1 MRRTT
6 ATVTAL
12 CALLVGGC
20 SSGSESDA
28 TPEPDGDTVT
38 ASSDPAPSTS
48 STPTDETTSASPSID
63 NSGPPRVVKTIATG
77 LAAPWGVAFLPNG
90 DAIVT
95 ERDTRRVLRLRAPSY
110 AVRQV
115 GLISAAVPLGDQGGE
130 AGLLGVAVSPDF
142 TTDHLLY
149 FYLSTAADNR
159 IVKARL
165 TGNRL
170 GAAQPILTGIP
181 NGFIHDGGRLVFGP
195 DGYLYASTG
204 ETGDSELA
212 QDKSSL
218 GGKILRITTDGD
230 PAPGNPIKG
239 SPIWT
244 YGHRNVQGL
253 AFDDDGNLWA
263 SEFGEHTYDELNLI
277 EKGHNYGWPLVEGKG
292 DQDGLTNP
300 KVVWDTESN
309 SPSGLAWLDG
319 QLWLGALA
327 GQRLWRVD
335 VDGTTAKHPKG
346 FFIGT
351 YGRLRTV
358 VATPQGRLWV
368 TTSNRDGRG
377 EPRQSDDRIL
387 LVKP

>member
-170 GAAQPILTGIP
+170 GAAQHT
-181 NGFIHDGGRLVFGP
+181 
-195 DGYLYASTG
+195 
-204 ETGDSELA
+204 
-212 QDKSSL
+212 SSSRVRTVDRA
-218 GGKILRITTDGD
+218 I
-230 PAPGNPIKG
+230 
-239 SPIWT
+239 
-244 YGHRNVQGL
+244 
-253 AFDDDGNLWA
+253 
-263 SEFGEHTYDELNLI
+263 
-277 EKGHNYGWPLVEGKG
+277 
-292 DQDGLTNP
+292 
-300 KVVWDTESN
+300 
-309 SPSGLAWLDG
+309 SPSRSQSHAGLRRSACNAREILIGASSATARRSPRWLTASHPDRSAWARSHLKRPRTCH
-319 QLWLGALA
+319 LA
-327 GQRLWRVD
+327 
-335 VDGTTAKHPKG
+335 
-346 FFIGT
+346 
-351 YGRLRTV
+351 
-358 VATPQGRLWV
+358 
-368 TTSNRDGRG
+368 S
-377 EPRQSDDRIL
+377 RIL
-387 LVKP
+387 SWATQWQPERRVSRSA